1 MGATLLETKSDRL
14 KIPYTITPDVGGIAE
29 VRAFHNGKLVMSDG
43 TYKDAIGNASTT
55 ALAANA
61 AATATPT
68 LGPDGKPRSI
78 FTPLP
83 DGTPRI
89 VAHLLARHA
98 EVAGAAP
105 ELRGMPLGL
114 TPVPLPDIALLATW
128 ISQGRKP

>member
-1 MGATLLETKSDRL
+1 MQRLFVELELGHLVLGVERVRLDQPWFEHRFAGAGLDLSSH
-14 KIPYTITPDVGGIAE
+14 A
-29 VRAFHNGKLVMSDG
+29 
-43 TYKDAIGNASTT
+43 AI
-55 ALAANA
+55 LAGSH
-61 AATATPT
+61 
-68 LGPDGKPRSI
+68 GPDGKPRSI